1 MGQTITEK
9 ILARCCGRDTVRP
22 GDEILAKPD
31 FVIAYDFPGYTDVFF
46 REAKEEFGVDKVV
59 KPERFVLF
67 IDHMVPATS
76 PKEEELHKVTRK
88 WGAEQGVPV
97 HEREGIGHQV
107 SAELG
112 YSTPGA
118 FAVHFDGHVSQL
130 GAFGTLAI
138 GARKGVLEAFVSEDM
153 AIKVPATVKV
163 EISGTLQP
171 GVMARDVFHHLVRVM
186 GPSSCR
192 FKVVELCGPTID
204 AMSIEGRQTICGQAM
219 FLGAT
224 TAIIAPDAK
233 TLAYM
238 KGRSKIEL
246 DPMYS
251 DADAEYDQIVRVD
264 VSGLEPIVVA
274 PPSPANTRDLSEYAG
289 LEVHTGY
296 LGSCASGRLEDL
308 RAAAAVLKGRKIKPG
323 FQLHV
328 VPTSQAIMS
337 AAATE
342 GLITILVDAGAFISS
357 SSCDYCYGRI
367 ATMSD
372 GQRAVSTGTLNTPG
386 RMGSPDSEI
395 FICNAAVVA
404 ASALEGC
411 IADPRPYL
419 AAAALSGATA

>member
-1 MGQTITEK
+1 MPHTIAEK
-9 ILARCCGRDTVRP
+9 ILARAAGLDSVRP
-22 GDEILAKPD
+22 GDDILVRPD

-46 REAKEEFGVDKVV
+46 KEAKEEFGVDKVSS
-59 KPERFVLF
+59 PERFVLF
-67 IDHMVPATS
+67 IDHMVPATA
-76 PKEEELHKVTRK
+76 PKEEELHQVTRA
-88 WGAEQGVPV
+88 WGAAQGVPV

-112 YSTPGA
+112 YATPGA

-130 GAFGTLAI
+130 GAFGTLAF
-138 GARKGVLEAFVSEDM
+138 GARKSVLETFVSETM
-153 AIKVPATVKV
+153 ALTVPATVKI
-163 EISGTLQP
+163 ELTGTLQP
-171 GVMARDVFHHLVRVM
+171 GVMARDVFHHMVRVL
-186 GPSSCR
+186 GPASCR
-192 FKVVELCGPTID
+192 FKVVELCGPVID

-224 TAIIAPDAK
+224 TMVIAPDAK
-233 TLAYM
+233 TLQYTQ
-238 KGRSKIEL
+238 GRAKIALE
-246 DPMYS
+246 PVYA
-251 DADAEYDQIVRVD
+251 DADAVYEREVRID
-264 VSGLEPIVVA
+264 VSDLTPVVVV
-274 PPSPANTRDLSEYAG
+274 PPSPANTRDLTDYVG
-289 LEVHTGY
+289 LPVHTGY

-308 RAAAAVLKGRKIKPG
+308 RAAAQVLRGKRIKPG

-337 AAATE
+337 QAAKE
-342 GLITILVDAGAFISS
+342 GLISTLVDAGAFISS

-386 RMGSPDSEI
+386 RMGSSDSEI

-419 AAAALSGATA
+419 LEGSAL

>member
-9 ILARCCGRDTVRP
+9 VLARCCGRDTVRP

-246 DPMYS
+246 DPVYS

-419 AAAALSGATA
+419 AAALSGATA